1 VITCEAPFAD
11 NHVIYLKSLSYETL
25 QDGFSVDVA
34 RLTDAND
41 AQQFSLTLVVEIIV
55 E

>member
-1 VITCEAPFAD
+1 
-11 NHVIYLKSLSYETL
+11 VIYQKALAYETL

-34 RLTDAND
+34 RLTDSND
-41 AQQFSLTLVVEIIV
+41 AQEFSLTLVVEILV